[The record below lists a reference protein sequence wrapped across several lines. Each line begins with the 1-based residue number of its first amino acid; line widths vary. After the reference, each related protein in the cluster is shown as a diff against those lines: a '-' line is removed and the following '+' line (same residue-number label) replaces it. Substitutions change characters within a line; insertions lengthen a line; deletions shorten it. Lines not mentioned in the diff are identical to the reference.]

1 MDSISDIES
10 KVRGTIEQM
19 VNQVYGN
26 EGELVEYLCSDIKD
40 IVVRI
45 DTAVRTKQLDK
56 LFVL

>member
-26 EGELVEYLCSDIKD
+26 EGEMLEYLCSDIKD
-40 IVVRI
+40 IAVRI

-56 LFVL
+56 LFAL